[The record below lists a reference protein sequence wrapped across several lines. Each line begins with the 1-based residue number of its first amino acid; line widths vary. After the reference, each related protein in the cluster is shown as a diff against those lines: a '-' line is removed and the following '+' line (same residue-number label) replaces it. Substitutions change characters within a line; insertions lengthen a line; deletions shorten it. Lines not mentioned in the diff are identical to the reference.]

1 MVFLAKTVYDLE
13 LAAYSSSAATL
24 MTDTVRSSEILMP
37 T

>member
-1 MVFLAKTVYDLE
+1 MVFLAKTVYGLV
-13 LAAYSSSAATL
+13 LGVYTISAATL